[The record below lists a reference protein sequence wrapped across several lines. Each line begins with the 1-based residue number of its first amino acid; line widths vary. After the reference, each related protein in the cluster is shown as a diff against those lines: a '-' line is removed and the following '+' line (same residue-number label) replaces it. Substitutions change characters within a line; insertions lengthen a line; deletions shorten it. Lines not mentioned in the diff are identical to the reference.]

1 MKGCWILDTLETKVL
16 WDEAWNVSC
25 GNAFSSISSSVGE
38 GGGEEEMT
46 FRAAGVVV
54 DRSHRACLSFSGSCE
69 WPD

>member
-38 GGGEEEMT
+38 GGGGG
-46 FRAAGVVV
+46 RDDVPCGR
-54 DRSHRACLSFSGSCE
+54 RSCRQVSPRVSELF
-69 WPD
+69 WLL